1 MEAGNSSTKPD
12 FKAMSFKELRA
23 YIVEHRQDDEAIHE
37 LFVNRRNP
45 DAVQYPYTMTVE
57 ETTEILKRKIAGEL

>member
-1 MEAGNSSTKPD
+1 MSQTKPNY
-12 FKAMSFKELRA
+12 KEMSFKELRA

-45 DAVQYPYTMTVE
+45 NATQYPYEQTAE
-57 ETTEILKRKIAGEL
+57 EMTEILKRKINGEL